1 MTGGRVV
8 ILGDT
13 GRNFAAGMSG
23 GIAYIY
29 DVKGQFPSLCNR
41 EMVDLDPVGTADGA
55 ELKDMIQRH
64 YAFTASTV
72 AKFVLDDFDNQ
83 VQHFVKV
90 FPKDY
95 KKVLLEKTH
104 KQTVRS

>member
-23 GIAYIY
+23 GIAYVY
-29 DVKGQFPSLCNR
+29 DVKSNFHIQCNMD
-41 EMVDLDPVGTADGA
+41 MVDLDPLNEEDAI
-55 ELKDMIQRH
+55 ELHEMISNH
-64 YAFTASTV
+64 HAYTKSLV
-72 AKFVLDDFDNQ
+72 ARFVLDDFESQLKN
-83 VQHFVKV
+83 FIKV

-95 KKVLLEKTH
+95 KKVLTSQKSKVKSEK
-104 KQTVRS
+104 